1 MHIEFSQMT
10 YQDLVKAGEAHL
22 RQGPHPE
29 RARRDAETLLLHVIR
44 RDRATLV
51 VSWDKVLDAED
62 AARFAALV
70 RRRKVGEPIQ
80 YILGETEFYGLPFTV
95 TPDVLIPRPE
105 TEHLVERVIELA
117 ANLSE
122 PRVLDV
128 GTGSGAIAIALAHHL
143 PKAVFTV
150 IDLSAPALAVA
161 RQNALRNDVSTR
173 MRFLHG
179 DLFAPVAGEAFD
191 IVVSNPPYVSSADRA
206 SLSVEVRDYEPALA
220 LFDDPNPG
228 SDGLEIYRRFIPAA
242 FQALTPGGL
251 LAIEFGYSQ
260 AHAVAKLLA
269 HAKFR
274 SIEIF
279 PDLQGIPRVAFAWR
293 P

>member
-1 MHIEFSQMT
+1 MHIEFSLMT
-10 YQDLVKAGEAHL
+10 YQDMVKAGEAHL

-117 ANLSE
+117 VNMAD

-150 IDLSAPALAVA
+150 IDLSAPALAIA
-161 RQNALRNDVSTR
+161 RQNALRNDVNTR

-191 IVVSNPPYVSSADRA
+191 IVVSNPPYVPRADRD

-220 LFDDPNPG
+220 LFDDTNPG

-251 LAIEFGYSQ
+251 LAIEFGHGQ
-260 AHAVAKLLA
+260 AHSVANLLSA
-269 HAKFR
+269 AKFR

>member
-1 MHIEFSQMT
+1 MQIDFSLMT
-10 YQDLVKAGEAHL
+10 YQDMVRAGEAHL
-22 RQGPHPE
+22 REGPHPE

-44 RDRATLV
+44 RDRATLI

-62 AARFAALV
+62 GARFAALV

-117 ANLSE
+117 ANFPD

-143 PKAVFTV
+143 PKAVITV
-150 IDLSAPALAVA
+150 IDLSAPALAIA
-161 RQNALRNDVSTR
+161 RQNALRNDVNTR

-191 IVVSNPPYVSSADRA
+191 IVVSNLPYVSSADRA

-228 SDGLEIYRRFIPAA
+228 SDGLEIYRRFTPAA

-251 LAIEFGYSQ
+251 LAIEFGYGQ
-260 AHAVAKLLA
+260 AHSVAKLLSS
-269 HAKFR
+269 AKFR